1 VTTISPGK
9 AFIARPPLCPVGAI
23 GAGLGA
29 ATLGD
34 DDTRRHVFRDPGGG
48 VVRSYRDLRDSA
60 IEAGRFVQQRQP
72 GATIAIVDVRDGWTA
87 PFERPTNRTA

>member
-1 VTTISPGK
+1 
-9 AFIARPPLCPVGAI
+9 
-23 GAGLGA
+23 
-29 ATLGD
+29 
-34 DDTRRHVFRDPGGG
+34 